1 MSLWTLKSPL
11 NAVVKKTVERLDHVG
26 AFWKENSRQAHPL
39 KTLINYAK
47 QSNLSAE
54 TLNQEN
60 QTATVIH
67 NSWRTELR
75 NLSRR
80 KRPPDEDDKSNKWR
94 CLRTE
99 NERIK
104 KKKSFYCNG
113 TCIVDTKH
121 PDWNKFGEFRT
132 KDTAAIYKETL
143 KICKIRKYN
152 LAKRI
157 ELRLLLTNDLV
168 AAEARHYITCR
179 KNCQNPFS
187 VNTPDSRTW

>member
-1 MSLWTLKSPL
+1 MSLWTIKSPL

-94 CLRTE
+94 CLRTA

-104 KKKSFYCNG
+104 KKNLFTAMVLVSLILNTQIGTSLGSLEQRIPPPFIKKHWKFVRLESTIWLNALSFAYYLLM
-113 TCIVDTKH
+113 TWLLQKQDITLH
-121 PDWNKFGEFRT
+121 AERT
-132 KDTAAIYKETL
+132 
-143 KICKIRKYN
+143 
-152 LAKRI
+152 
-157 ELRLLLTNDLV
+157 
-168 AAEARHYITCR
+168 
-179 KNCQNPFS
+179 
-187 VNTPDSRTW
+187 SRTLFQ